1 MGERRFLP
9 LLTDLIFLVLA
20 FYFVLTF
27 ARTWFF
33 SPAEPWPLFIYQAF
47 FLIIQ
52 LMAFAL
58 FLIRK
63 DPTVFSS
70 RTTDYL
76 ITLGALGLPMLF
88 EPVLDNGASIVGEP
102 LEFAGGFIVLAA
114 FLSLN
119 TSFGIAPE
127 NRGIKTAGMYGVVRH
142 PMYLGYILAD
152 TGFVINDFS
161 FFNAVVLTASV
172 ILLVL
177 RLRAEE
183 RLLREDPT
191 YRTYARKIPWKLIP
205 FVF

>member
-1 MGERRFLP
+1 
-9 LLTDLIFLVLA
+9 
-20 FYFVLTF
+20 
-27 ARTWFF
+27 
-33 SPAEPWPLFIYQAF
+33 
-47 FLIIQ
+47 
-52 LMAFAL
+52 
-58 FLIRK
+58 
-63 DPTVFSS
+63 
-70 RTTDYL
+70 
-76 ITLGALGLPMLF
+76 MLF

-102 LEFAGGFIVLAA
+102 LEFAGGVIVFAA

-152 TGFVINDFS
+152 TGFVVNDFS
-161 FFNAVVLTASV
+161 FFNAVVLAASV
-172 ILLVL
+172 LLLVL

-191 YRTYARKIPWKLIP
+191 YKTYARKIPWKLIP